1 MGRNT
6 ELMEVKTKT
15 VAVLYFKCESGGKKK
30 STKVIYEEFSL
41 RIFMKT
47 ISVLNYIRFF
57 IL

>member
-1 MGRNT
+1 
-6 ELMEVKTKT
+6 MEVKTKK
-15 VAVLYFKCESGGKKK
+15 LYLFSILNVKVGEKK

-47 ISVLNYIRFF
+47 ISVLNYIHIF

>member
-1 MGRNT
+1 
-6 ELMEVKTKT
+6 MEVKTKT

-47 ISVLNYIRFF
+47 ISVLNYIRIF

>member
-15 VAVLYFKCESGGKKK
+15 VAVLYFKCESGEKKK

-47 ISVLNYIRFF
+47 ISVLNYICIF